1 MKIIYKFGNGEI
13 ESRKVDD
20 DYKPVANETVVQPSE
35 DIRYP
40 CDFDGENW
48 VNIETPSEIEYE
60 APNDTSAQGEPSKEW
75 QAINMLAL
83 QVAQLKAEKGGA

>member
-1 MKIIYKFGNGEI
+1 MKTIYKFGNGEI
-13 ESRKVDD
+13 ENRKVDD
-20 DYKPVANETVVQPSE
+20 AYKLAANETLIKPGD
-35 DIRYP
+35 DIHYP
-40 CDFDGENW
+40 CNFDGENW

-60 APNDTSAQGEPSKEW
+60 APNDTTAQGEPSKEW